1 MAKKILWTPDRFR
14 FLNIFKHTMTL
25 VDIEDIEQVVKN
37 SYSFTEE
44 DVITFESKHFN
55 TKIYLDNKDT
65 FDKAIEIGPDVAVL
79 NMASF
84 KNPGGRCKNWLSC
97 SRRMLV
103 QAQ

>member
-14 FLNIFKHTMTL
+14 FLNIFKHTM
-25 VDIEDIEQVVKN
+25 IEDIEQVVKN

-97 SRRMLV
+97 SRRMFV

>member
-44 DVITFESKHFN
+44 DVITFE
-55 TKIYLDNKDT
+55 
-65 FDKAIEIGPDVAVL
+65 
-79 NMASF
+79 
-84 KNPGGRCKNWLSC
+84 
-97 SRRMLV
+97 
-103 QAQ
+103 